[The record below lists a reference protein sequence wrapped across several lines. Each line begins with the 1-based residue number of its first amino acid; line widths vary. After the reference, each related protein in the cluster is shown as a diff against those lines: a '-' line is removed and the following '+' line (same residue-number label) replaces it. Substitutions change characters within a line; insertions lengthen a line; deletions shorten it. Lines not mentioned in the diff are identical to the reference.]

1 VAFMAVQRTS
11 HRLTIMLGKVPIR
24 VVKVKRKKKEKRKK
38 GKTTN
43 QRLQEFY
50 GQMRTPEPQT
60 MRSLTF
66 ST

>member
-1 VAFMAVQRTS
+1 MAFMAVQRTS

-24 VVKVKRKKKEKRKK
+24 VVKVKRKKKKKKK

>member
-1 VAFMAVQRTS
+1 
-11 HRLTIMLGKVPIR
+11 MLGKVPIR
-24 VVKVKRKKKEKRKK
+24 VVKVKRKKKKKKK

>member
-24 VVKVKRKKKEKRKK
+24 VVKVKRKKKKKKK